1 MEKLNTILENQFIT
15 ICNEIKK
22 EILEQD
28 PNKKKK
34 YIFKPTKARFKLVV
48 YFKDGN
54 KRIFYSYDSFQF
66 NKKYHIDEFRSVKKL
81 LELVHKYKGTYN
93 NALIYADTN
102 TNSLE
107 NSKYDIVVSK
117 FDVNGINASNGAV
130 QFKIVEN
137 NTILN
142 LAHLI
147 NFSEMK
153 FLQ

>member
-1 MEKLNTILENQFIT
+1 MEKINAILENQFIS
-15 ICNEIKK
+15 ILNEIKK
-22 EILEQD
+22 EIIEND
-28 PNKKKK
+28 PNKQKK
-34 YIFKPTKARFKLVV
+34 YIFKLVV

-66 NKKYHIDEFRSVKKL
+66 DKKYHIDEFRSVKKL
-81 LELVHKYKGTYN
+81 LVLVHKYKDTYN

-117 FDVNGINASNGAV
+117 FDTNGINASNGAV
-130 QFKIVEN
+130 QFKIVEK
-137 NTILN
+137 NTILD
-142 LAHLI
+142 LDHLI

>member
-1 MEKLNTILENQFIT
+1 MEKLSTILENQFIT

-22 EILEQD
+22 EIIEND
-28 PNKKKK
+28 PNKQKK

-66 NKKYHIDEFRSVKKL
+66 DKKYHIDEFRSVKKL

-117 FDVNGINASNGAV
+117 FDINGINASNEAV
-130 QFKIVEN
+130 QFKIVEK

-142 LAHLI
+142 LDHLI